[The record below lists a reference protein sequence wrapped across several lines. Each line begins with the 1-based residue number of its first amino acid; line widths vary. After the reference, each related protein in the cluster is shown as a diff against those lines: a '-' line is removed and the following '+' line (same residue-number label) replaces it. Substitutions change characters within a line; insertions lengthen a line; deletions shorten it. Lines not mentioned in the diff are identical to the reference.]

1 MCVTVFTALCI
12 NGCFYGTGQH
22 NAEIQPQSDVPIALK
37 VAKYLYLR
45 NEQTGLTQHEQFWW
59 LCEPIFI
66 ISNMAIKASIGIM
79 LIRLT
84 VSKTQRYILYANIA
98 ITQIYSFFFFFI
110 FLFQCYPSSYFW
122 ARVGDPNAKG
132 SCMNPQIV
140 VATFYGYSAIACI
153 TDWTFSILP
162 VFLVWNLQM
171 GRREKASVILILATG
186 AL

>member
-1 MCVTVFTALCI
+1 
-12 NGCFYGTGQH
+12 
-22 NAEIQPQSDVPIALK
+22 
-37 VAKYLYLR
+37 
-45 NEQTGLTQHEQFWW
+45 
-59 LCEPIFI
+59 
-66 ISNMAIKASIGIM
+66 MAIKASIGIM

-84 VSKTQRYILYANIA
+84 VSKTQRYILYVNIA
-98 ITQIYSFFFFFI
+98 VTQIYSLFFFFV

-122 ARVGDPNAKG
+122 ERVADPNAKG

-171 GRREKASVILILATG
+171 DKKEKASVIAILATG